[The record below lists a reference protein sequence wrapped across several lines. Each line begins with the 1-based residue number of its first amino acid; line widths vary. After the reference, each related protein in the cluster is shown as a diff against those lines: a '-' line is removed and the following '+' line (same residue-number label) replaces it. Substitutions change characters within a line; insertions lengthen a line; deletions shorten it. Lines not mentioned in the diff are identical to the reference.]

1 MNNLKKRI
9 LNKIITKLLKHE
21 RNSTINIEDIVREL
35 KIDEELTLET
45 LKDIEKIG
53 IVEIKNN
60 TIILKEDKASIMVK
74 LLKFGYMIDL
84 ERISRDLS
92 WNDFEKLIKII
103 FREFNFNVIHKVR
116 FPINSHRFEVDMIA
130 IKDSYIF
137 MIDAK
142 RYLKSRI
149 KVSDILDYV
158 NSIESLCK
166 KFRQELITRLGLKSG
181 IYEIY
186 PTIITVHEHVLNM
199 NLNILIIPI
208 WKLRSFIENFHDIK
222 DVFLRFYLYVF

>member
-1 MNNLKKRI
+1 LNSLKKRI

-60 TIILKEDKASIMVK
+60 AIILKEDKASIIVK
-74 LLKFGYMIDL
+74 LLKFGYMVDL

-116 FPINSHRFEVDMIA
+116 FPINSHRFEVDT
-130 IKDSYIF
+130 S
-137 MIDAK
+137 
-142 RYLKSRI
+142 
-149 KVSDILDYV
+149 V
-158 NSIESLCK
+158 
-166 KFRQELITRLGLKSG
+166 
-181 IYEIY
+181 
-186 PTIITVHEHVLNM
+186 
-199 NLNILIIPI
+199 
-208 WKLRSFIENFHDIK
+208 
-222 DVFLRFYLYVF
+222 